1 MEEKQCIFCFF
12 SDKYQRKIMKR
23 SQLQEEKFEDILDRY
38 KKIFIMELN
47 VLLKTNFLCEKHK
60 EILNATEII
69 ASIKSISNLLSELST
84 FFEGIKNTY
93 KLWIS
98 GETYSAIQKFEE
110 LLKDNKILEE
120 DAFNI
125 TENIFFRGRD
135 SKNRIL
141 NKYEMFHIPYDKR
154 YLVRNQRFS
163 LSGFPLLYLNSS
175 IEGVISELN
184 IEKKYEKCAFSSF
197 HFNQEAKIYS
207 LDNPFRIFFEKNSKI
222 IKEPSFSQESLKKI
236 ILKLILASVCLFKK
250 RVSHKNQEDNGINI
264 FYEEYIIPQA
274 LTQVLKK
281 NKYDGILYPST
292 RINETEDNGLLSMD
306 NFNLVYFPKYDDKR
320 HYDSDLFLN
329 LDISTPIT
337 IVELEDNDN
346 ISIDEFNSLIKI
358 FGEILSKNKE
368 SYKNEKFFH
377 MYTIYTNYEH
387 KEIPIKEKEYK
398 IEKIL
403 VYNFL
408 LKNLLDIQ
416 EKIEKEN
423 IQDDKW

>member
-1 MEEKQCIFCFF
+1 M
-12 SDKYQRKIMKR
+12 
-23 SQLQEEKFEDILDRY
+23 
-38 KKIFIMELN
+38 
-47 VLLKTNFLCEKHK
+47 
-60 EILNATEII
+60 
-69 ASIKSISNLLSELST
+69 
-84 FFEGIKNTY
+84 
-93 KLWIS
+93 
-98 GETYSAIQKFEE
+98 
-110 LLKDNKILEE
+110 
-120 DAFNI
+120 
-125 TENIFFRGRD
+125 
-135 SKNRIL
+135 
-141 NKYEMFHIPYDKR
+141 
-154 YLVRNQRFS
+154 
-163 LSGFPLLYLNSS
+163 
-175 IEGVISELN
+175 
-184 IEKKYEKCAFSSF
+184 
-197 HFNQEAKIYS
+197 
-207 LDNPFRIFFEKNSKI
+207 
-222 IKEPSFSQESLKKI
+222 
-236 ILKLILASVCLFKK
+236 FKK

-377 MYTIYTNYEH
+377 MYTIYTNYER